1 MAERRR
7 ITGAHLNLE
16 REKTMTQEK
25 RITNAEFKHTPEFI
39 EACEAAEVKQTT
51 RQASKFRRG
60 VGLAYA
66 AHLRIVQEAK
76 KAELAA

>member
-25 RITNAEFKHTPEFI
+25 RITNAEFI